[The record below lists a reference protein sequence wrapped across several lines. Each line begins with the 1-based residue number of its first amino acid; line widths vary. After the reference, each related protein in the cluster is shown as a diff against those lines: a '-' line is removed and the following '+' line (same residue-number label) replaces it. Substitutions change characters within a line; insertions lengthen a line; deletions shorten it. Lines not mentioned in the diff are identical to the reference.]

1 MALATDPFVYGTLE
15 ESGQAYV
22 GHLDASCKA
31 IKGERRF
38 VPRRFQPDPD
48 MDPWPCASCVS
59 LEQLAAWEAR
69 LPTARPALGHGRSRG
84 SAAAVIVPAEESF
97 SSGEKTLYSGAGV
110 ADTTGVG
117 GYTPGNQ
124 EDTTMAR
131 STSTYARK
139 SAPIQTAVYARNGL
153 CPTHRTPI
161 LSDGECWECGTVPAT
176 LTAPKLAALKSSF
189 ALAIADGIEG
199 AASLRAAL
207 LTAYKAG
214 QLTDASIDAALD
226 MIITMREAQ
235 ADTTETPGPSAMLP
249 TTPARPATTGPAP
262 KIATGHYAVTSATGN
277 NDLDFYLVKNVTEGK
292 WAGRTF
298 VEQVVGGGTNYP
310 VRGAAGVA
318 VLRRIEEAGA
328 IEAGRLYGQEIGR
341 CYVCHRT
348 LTDEASRA
356 AGIGP
361 DCASREG

>member
-1 MALATDPFVYGTLE
+1 
-15 ESGQAYV
+15 
-22 GHLDASCKA
+22 
-31 IKGERRF
+31 
-38 VPRRFQPDPD
+38 
-48 MDPWPCASCVS
+48 
-59 LEQLAAWEAR
+59 
-69 LPTARPALGHGRSRG
+69 
-84 SAAAVIVPAEESF
+84 
-97 SSGEKTLYSGAGV
+97 
-110 ADTTGVG
+110 
-117 GYTPGNQ
+117 
-124 EDTTMAR
+124 MAR

-139 SAPIQTAVYARNGL
+139 PAPIQTAVLARNGL

-161 LSDGECWECGTVPAT
+161 LSDGECWECGSAPVM
-176 LTAPKLAALKSSF
+176 LTADKLAALKGSF

-199 AASLRAAL
+199 AAALRQAL
-207 LTAYKAG
+207 LAAYRAG
-214 QLTDASIDAALD
+214 KLTDASVDAALD

-235 ADTTETPGPSAMLP
+235 AAPAPVVTP
-249 TTPARPATTGPAP
+249 PAPRPATTGPAP
-262 KIATGHYAVTSATGN
+262 KIATGHYAVRSATGN

-298 VEQVVGGGTNYP
+298 VEQVVGGHENFP

-348 LTDEASRA
+348 LTDEASRS

-361 DCASREG
+361 DCQTRES